1 MGRHGL
7 QWLGS
12 GGGRAFLD
20 WLWLGSGFIL
30 LTGLTLRVCAGLFA
44 SQQVRFTGIA
54 MLALGVLLAVLA
66 WVGERVSGDT
76 GEHR

>member
-30 LTGLTLRVCAGLFA
+30 LAGLSLRVCAGLLG
-44 SQQVRFTGIA
+44 SHNLRLTGIA
-54 MLALGVLLAVLA
+54 MLALGILLAALA
-66 WVGERVSGDT
+66 WIGEKLSSD
-76 GEHR
+76 GEPH